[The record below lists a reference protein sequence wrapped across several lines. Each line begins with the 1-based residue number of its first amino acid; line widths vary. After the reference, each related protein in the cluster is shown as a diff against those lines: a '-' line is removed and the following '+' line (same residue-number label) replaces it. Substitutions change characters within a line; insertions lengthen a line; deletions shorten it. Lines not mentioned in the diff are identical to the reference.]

1 MSGTFDDIIR
11 QAMTE
16 EAAKKSPQGYV
27 RLPTPVDSERAMKSM
42 SEGPYGS
49 DFYRTTEFDPPD
61 LSRGAI
67 VPRDSVKDYVY
78 VFEDKP
84 NTGGFVTPPQL
95 SVQEQE
101 DKERRAAMD
110 KLMDQIGD
118 RIAQPKFDIN
128 AVGAMQQQVDALGAA
143 SPSWQQA
150 GRMVERQKNAQLDAD
165 VMMKAIEAR
174 QAQGRGR

>member
-11 QAMTE
+11 QAMME
-16 EAAKKSPQGYV
+16 EAAKKTPQVPV
-27 RLPTPVDSERAMKSM
+27 RQPTQADSDRAMRSV
-42 SEGPYGS
+42 SPGPYGS

-67 VPRDSVKDYVY
+67 VPRDSVKDYGY

-101 DKERRAAMD
+101 DKVRRAAMD
-110 KLMDQIGD
+110 KLMDQISE

-128 AVGAMQQQVDALGAA
+128 AVGAMQKQVDALGAA
-143 SPSWQQA
+143 SPSWQKA
-150 GRMVERQKNAQLDAD
+150 NRIVERQKNAPLDAD